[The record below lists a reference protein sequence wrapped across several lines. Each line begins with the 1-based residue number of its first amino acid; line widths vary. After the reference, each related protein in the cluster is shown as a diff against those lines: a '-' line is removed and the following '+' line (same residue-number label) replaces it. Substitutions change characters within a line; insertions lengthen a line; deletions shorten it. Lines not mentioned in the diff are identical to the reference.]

1 MTDKDFDIG
10 EFDEI
15 LFGEE
20 YRKEKINKLAENYRK
35 QKSLKNENLSIL
47 SSFSDPEK
55 DKRIFHVTSQAWGGV
70 LESNT
75 INNSVDDIMFQTLVE
90 EDIEFFNQYRNKNY
104 FPSGKVFEEHLEHP
118 VQKDL
123 TKKRYIGK
131 REAKK
136 QKTPMQT
143 INYIYNAKHSS
154 DKDDRLQQIEKS
166 LSEAHRMIT
175 LLAVNQSDINSNIQ
189 HHSQE
194 FIDIKQRLIT
204 VEKMVKDS
212 RKVKLYALY
221 TSSKKMT
228 NQELADE
235 VGISLRT
242 CQYWLKELEEL
253 GVIALKRDKNT

>member
-1 MTDKDFDIG
+1 MTAKDFDID

-123 TKKRYIGK
+123 TKK
-131 REAKK
+131 
-136 QKTPMQT
+136 
-143 INYIYNAKHSS
+143 H
-154 DKDDRLQQIEKS
+154 
-166 LSEAHRMIT
+166 
-175 LLAVNQSDINSNIQ
+175 
-189 HHSQE
+189 
-194 FIDIKQRLIT
+194 
-204 VEKMVKDS
+204 
-212 RKVKLYALY
+212 
-221 TSSKKMT
+221 
-228 NQELADE
+228 
-235 VGISLRT
+235 
-242 CQYWLKELEEL
+242 
-253 GVIALKRDKNT
+253 